1 MTLLDLH
8 SGQAARIVELPLG
21 SMARHRLLDL
31 LILPGTEIKVMRRDF
46 VGPVII
52 KVRSSRVAIGRG
64 LASQIIVEKMETGTE

>member
-8 SGQAARIVELPLG
+8 NGQTARIVELPLG
-21 SMARHRLLDL
+21 SMARHRLLDH
-31 LILPGTEIKVMRRDF
+31 LILPGAEIQVMRRDF

-64 LASQIIVEKMETGTE
+64 LASQIIVEQLNAA

>member
-8 SGQAARIVELPLG
+8 KGQQARIVELPMG

-52 KVRSSRVAIGRG
+52 QVRTSRVAIGRG
-64 LASQIIVEKMETGTE
+64 LASQIIVEKMEAA